1 MKIITSNREI
11 VYSSANGES
20 FSYFPDN
27 PTNNSG
33 GTAQQMMADPTI
45 GATTSNKKF
54 DWSKAKDNAAT
65 FGTFLKDSGI
75 ADLGKQVLINKF
87 GGQKPPKGGQK
98 PPTGGLQPEKTTQ
111 VTIDE
116 NKPMSTGVKVAIGLG
131 IATVLGLII
140 YKATR
145 K

>member
-1 MKIITSNREI
+1 MKVITSNREI

-20 FSYFPDN
+20 FSYFPDK

-33 GTAQQMMADPTI
+33 GTAQQMMADPAI
-45 GATTSNKKF
+45 GAATSKKKF
-54 DWSKAKDNAAT
+54 DWNKAKENATT
-65 FGTFLKDSGI
+65 FGTFLKDTGI
-75 ADLGKQVLINKF
+75 ADLGKQAIINKY
-87 GGQKPPKGGQK
+87 GGKKP
-98 PPTGGLQPEKTTQ
+98 TTNGLQPEKTTQ
-111 VTIDE
+111 LAIDE